1 MNSERVQRAARYLVG
16 LRRPGPRPQSLPSE
30 LAPQSELE
38 AYQMQAAVASTLGAQ
53 LGCWKVAMSDERSG
67 TCAPIFAADVQRTGA
82 HVHPSIS
89 AVVGIEPEVAF
100 TMKRALPPLPAGQCY
115 GRERVIEAV
124 GAAHAAIEIVISRF
138 QSHEDAAPL
147 DRLADNLSNEGL
159 VLGPACEAWRELDL
173 GTLLLHVTIDEGND
187 AVSVYDSRGGHPL
200 NDPLIP
206 LIWLAN
212 HCSARGS
219 GMQSGNVVTTGSYAG
234 LRYADRGAHV
244 KVQFEGLGA
253 AELYS

>member
-1 MNSERVQRAARYLVG
+1 MSSGRVQRAARYLVG
-16 LRRPGPRPQSLPSE
+16 LRRPGPRPKSLPAD

-38 AYQMQAAVASTLGAQ
+38 AYQMQAAVASALGAQ
-53 LGCWKVAMSDERSG
+53 LGCWKVAMNDVHSG
-67 TCAPIFAADVQRTGA
+67 TCAPVFATAVYRTGA
-82 HVHPSIS
+82 HLHTSIS
-89 AVVGIEPEVAF
+89 KALGIEPEVAF
-100 TMKRALPPLPAGQCY
+100 TLKRSLPPLPAGQHY
-115 GRERVIEAV
+115 GREQVIDAI

-138 QSHEDAAPL
+138 QSHEGAAPM
-147 DRLADNLSNEGL
+147 DRLADSLSNEGL

-173 GTLLLHVTIDEGND
+173 GALPLHLTIDTGND
-187 AVSVYDSRGGHPL
+187 EVSVYDARGGHPL

-212 HCSARGS
+212 HCSASGS

-234 LRYADRGAHV
+234 LRYAGRGAHV

>member
-1 MNSERVQRAARYLVG
+1 MSSERVQRAAQYLVA
-16 LRRPGPRPQSLPSE
+16 LRRPGPRPKSLPAD
-30 LAPQSELE
+30 LAPQSEDE
-38 AYQMQAAVASTLGAQ
+38 AYQVQAGVASALGAR
-53 LGCWKVAMSDERSG
+53 LGCWKVAMNDVHSG
-67 TCAPIFAADVQRTGA
+67 TCAPVFAADVYRTGA
-82 HVHPSIS
+82 HLRPSIS
-89 AVVGIEPEVAF
+89 KVLGIEPEVAF
-100 TMKRALPPLPAGQCY
+100 TLKRALPPLPAGQRY
-115 GRERVIEAV
+115 GREQLIDAI

-138 QSHEDAAPL
+138 QSHEGATPM
-147 DRLADNLSNEGL
+147 DRLADSLSNEGL
-159 VLGPACEAWRELDL
+159 VLGPACEEWRKLDL
-173 GTLLLHVTIDEGND
+173 GTLPLHLTIDTGND
-187 AVSVYDSRGGHPL
+187 EISVYDARGGHPL

-234 LRYADRGAHV
+234 LRYAGRGAHV